1 MVYYT
6 DLAFTHGIMAKD
18 IQAGGAMANYMAKK
32 VCSFASD

>member
-18 IQAGGAMANYMAKK
+18 IQFYEPWQITWQGNLLIRKH
-32 VCSFASD
+32 